1 MYKENKMYIGYYN
14 IDKFNISNEEKK
26 TLENFIELIE
36 EYECKPDKLKD
47 LTHEELSNIFK
58 ITKSS
63 PKLQIEIWSN
73 LHDEIVKDSK
83 NLEIFKEVLENKFG
97 NYINEIDKKAL
108 VELLNSSRYRTRI
121 DGRKRRNTLYE
132 CCFIGANEFFII

>member
-1 MYKENKMYIGYYN
+1 MYIGYYN

-36 EYECKPDKLKD
+36 EYECKQDKLKD

-63 PKLQIEIWSN
+63 PKLQIEIWGN
-73 LHDEIVKDSK
+73 LHDEVVKDSK

-97 NYINEIDKKAL
+97 NYINGIDKKAL

-132 CCFIGANEFFII
+132 CCFIRANEFFNI